1 MSMIITSECESCVYG
16 NVDDSDK
23 AKVMIYCKA
32 KDKTY
37 YYGQYIPCEIKKKKY
52 KKEVQNGS

>member
-1 MSMIITSECESCVYG
+1 MSEVILTSQCEQCRYG

-23 AKVMIYCKA
+23 AKVKVYCNY

-37 YYGQYIPCEIKKKKY
+37 YYGQCVSCDNFTKL
-52 KKEVQNGS
+52 

>member
-1 MSMIITSECESCVYG
+1 MSIIITSECESCVYG

-37 YYGQYIPCEIKKKKY
+37 YYGQYIPCEIKKEKY
-52 KKEVQNGS
+52 KKEA